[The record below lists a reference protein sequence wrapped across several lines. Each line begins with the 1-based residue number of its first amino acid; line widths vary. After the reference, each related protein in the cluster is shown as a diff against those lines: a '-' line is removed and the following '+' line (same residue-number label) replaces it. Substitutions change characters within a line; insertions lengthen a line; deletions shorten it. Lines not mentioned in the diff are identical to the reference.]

1 MNFTQ
6 VCERSGLSPEAV
18 RYYVESKLLAPLY
31 PRRNMPEDG
40 EYAEQD
46 VQLLI
51 AISNMRRLA
60 FSIDSIR
67 LMLLDHTR
75 AAELV
80 ERNYAGMKMRIN
92 VSKERLVLLDKLD
105 RDALNTLDDV
115 VPFFAGLTVN
125 IPLPS
130 RDENQDEGQSMR
142 NEMSERKREIRELFE
157 ELNRTE
163 KRRQRLRR
171 TAIALTLLLL
181 VALGWIIAPIWM
193 AYLPKP

>member
-6 VCERSGLSPEAV
+6 VCERSGLSPESV
-18 RYYVESKLLAPLY
+18 RFYVESKLLAPLY
-31 PRRNMPEDG
+31 PRRNIPEDG

-80 ERNYAGMKMRIN
+80 ARNYAGLKMRID

-105 RDALNTLDDV
+105 RDTLNALDDV
-115 VPFFAGLTVN
+115 VPFFAGLTVSS
-125 IPLPS
+125 PLPS
-130 RDENQDEGQSMR
+130 RDEDQDEGQSMR
-142 NEMSERKREIRELFE
+142 NEMAERKREIRELFE

-163 KRRQRLRR
+163 RRRQRLRR
-171 TAIALTLLLL
+171 AAIALTLLLL